1 MRSLPAPRKSTRR
14 PPAPAPTDRCNRRH
28 RRPAP
33 SRQPQ
38 QDLRHPDLVIA
49 GAGFDVQTAQ
59 EVRHR
64 QADEILAVAG
74 QDRRRAMLDGLGQQ
88 HAVVAVARVYP
99 QHALA
104 DGPRQRDLVG
114 IPAGDD
120 GRIAAHRNRLQ
131 RDDIAAVAGV
141 DRQAAGQAAVD
152 QRDLIRVLA
161 GRDARIA
168 AHRHRLQLDDVAAVA
183 GVDRQAAGQAAVDQR
198 DLIRVLA
205 GRDACSAAHRH
216 RLQLDDVAA
225 VAGVDRQAAGQ
236 AAVDQRD
243 LIYVLAA
250 RDARITAHRH
260 RLQLDD
266 VAAVAGVDRQAAGQ
280 AAVDQRDLIRVL
292 AGRDAC
298 SAAHRRGIQPDDVAA
313 IAGVDRQAAGQAA
326 VDQRDLVRVLA
337 ARDGRVAA
345 DRRRVQRDDI
355 AAVAG
360 QDGQSAA
367 DARADHG
374 YRVVARARL
383 DAHAARGFGRLQHHA
398 VITVLRGHRQ
408 QLLRDQARAD
418 LDIVLAGPAQDLHR
432 VALGQQAVAVQRA
445 ASVGGRAEADGVG
458 AGLAAVDDDFRRQ
471 QAAVYSDGRGLA
483 VGAAVIAVHAQ
494 VHALSGRDQA
504 AGLTI
509 GRSGDIQVVAGQQA
523 RHAHGAERRAGR
535 HMNVP
540 AHASRAGTRRQPDVA
555 RLDPAHVE
563 RQRLRGALRIVSLGH
578 LHQHDVAA
586 GRGIERGLRPDGRHD
601 QRVVDRRAGGV
612 GLAVAADRAGRREI
626 QAAADDDRIG
636 AAGGQARMRRLVVD
650 DTGLAAQADLVAVAR
665 FHVRQRQ
672 VMRAQLADR
681 HGPWASAI
689 R

>member
-88 HAVVAVARVYP
+88 HAVVAVARVDP

-114 IPAGDD
+114 IPAGGD

-131 RDDIAAVAGV
+131 LDDIAAVAGV

-161 GRDARIA
+161 ARDARIA
-168 AHRHRLQLDDVAAVA
+168 ARRHRLQLDDVAAVA

-205 GRDACSAAHRH
+205 ARDARVAAHRH

-225 VAGVDRQAAGQ
+225 VAGID
-236 AAVDQRD
+236 
-243 LIYVLAA
+243 
-250 RDARITAHRH
+250 H
-260 RLQLDD
+260 
-266 VAAVAGVDRQAAGQ
+266 QAAGQ

-292 AGRDAC
+292 AARDAC
-298 SAAHRRGIQPDDVAA
+298 SAAHRRGIQLDGVAA
-313 IAGVDRQAAGQAA
+313 IAGVDRQTADQTA

-355 AAVAG
+355 AAIAG

-509 GRSGDIQVVAGQQA
+509 GRRGDIQVVAGQQA

-578 LHQHDVAA
+578 LHQRDVAA